1 MSQTVPR
8 LEVVCA
14 LWRKPWVAADQA
26 KKPYGNEHVRGL
38 REMLRAQCP
47 EVTLI
52 CVSNLPGVEE
62 SADLVVPMPDR
73 VAGLPS
79 QYPKLWLQSAE
90 FADAVGHG
98 RRLLFTDLDV
108 VVTGDWSA
116 LVEPGADP
124 VFRANYPDLRGAEV
138 PRAARR
144 RLPRR
149 AEGPRASP
157 PFSTSLFQYST
168 GSLQAVWDRFSPR
181 RAERIGGWTGSDQ
194 RWMNWMLG
202 PDVRVWA
209 PDARFA
215 QMGELLRTG
224 DRPSPA
230 CMVVTCGHTDPP
242 WSPAVRAATP
252 WVTQYYPDR
261 LLA

>member
-1 MSQTVPR
+1 MPG

-14 LWRKPWVAADQA
+14 LWRKPWVAAGQA
-26 KKPYGNEHVRGL
+26 KKPYGPEHVAGL
-38 REMLRAQCP
+38 REMLRAECS

-52 CVSNLPGVEE
+52 CVSNLPGVER

-79 QYPKLWLQSAE
+79 QYPKLWLQSSE

-108 VVTGDWSA
+108 VVTGDWSE

-124 VFRANYPDLRGAEV
+124 VFRANYQMPRSPEV
-138 PRAARR
+138 PRARR
-144 RLPRR
+144 RYLPFG
-149 AEGPRASP
+149 ADGPRSSP
-157 PFSTSLFQYST
+157 PFSTSLFLYTT
-168 GSLQAVWDRFSPR
+168 GSLQRVWNRFSPR
-181 RAERIGGWTGSDQ
+181 RARRIQGWTGSDQ

-202 PDVRVWA
+202 PDVRTWT

-215 QMGELLRTG
+215 QMGTLIRAG
-224 DRPSPA
+224 ARPAPE
-230 CMVVTCGHTDPP
+230 CLVVTCGHTDPP
-242 WSPAVRAATP
+242 WSPAVRSSAP
-252 WVTQYYPDR
+252 WVVKFYPEE
-261 LLA
+261 LLG